1 MQKSQPLRKKSCSD
15 ATKSAAYTILSLD
28 GGDRMKIVEQH
39 VIPMNSAVRRFL
51 LVIKILA
58 IVCIAATGG
67 LFK

>member
-1 MQKSQPLRKKSCSD
+1 
-15 ATKSAAYTILSLD
+15 
-28 GGDRMKIVEQH
+28 MKIVEQQ

-51 LVIKILA
+51 LVIKILT